1 MNDDNYILIATTF
14 DIGIHMV
21 SCMQG
26 RYSFV
31 SNRQYSPFR
40 VVPRG
45 RFVCI
50 ATGIDIDLLR
60 LFAKIKTF
68 VTEE

>member
-1 MNDDNYILIATTF
+1 
-14 DIGIHMV
+14 MV

-26 RYSFV
+26 RYFFKK
-31 SNRQYSPFR
+31 NRQYSPFR

-50 ATGIDIDLLR
+50 AMGIDIDLLR
-60 LFAKIKTF
+60 LFAKIKTV

>member
-1 MNDDNYILIATTF
+1 
-14 DIGIHMV
+14 MV
-21 SCMQG
+21 SCMQA